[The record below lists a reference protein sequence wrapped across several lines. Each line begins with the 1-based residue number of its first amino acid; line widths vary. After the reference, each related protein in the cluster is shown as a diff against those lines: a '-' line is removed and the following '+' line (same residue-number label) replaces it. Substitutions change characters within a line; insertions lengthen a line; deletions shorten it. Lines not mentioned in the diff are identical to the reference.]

1 MKQKLRCPRCKH
13 IIAEADDGQIT
24 SKNTEFVLKGDSR
37 VRCPTCGATLRVR
50 GDMNGGVMF
59 QLEGHVTP

>member
-1 MKQKLRCPRCKH
+1 MKRKLRCPRCKH
-13 IIAEADDGQIT
+13 IIAEAVDGMIT
-24 SKNTEFVLKGDSR
+24 SKNTGFVLIGDSR

-59 QLEGHVTP
+59 QQEGHVTP